1 MALVVAPNRATALTG
16 GTRMRKV
23 ALGLAVLLLAG
34 GSGHLAAG
42 GKNAVELDN
51 LKSEAPASWKAGKA
65 DNKFR
70 AYQFKLPKAA
80 GDKEDAELI
89 IFYFGPGG
97 GGSADDNVKRWK
109 SMIAPPPGKSADDIS
124 KVEKFKV
131 GDVPVTYVDV
141 HGTYLSKF
149 PPFAPN
155 AKVTAKENFRL
166 IGVVFD
172 SPKGGPYFL
181 RLTGPQKTVE
191 AHKKEFDNWL
201 KAFK

>member
-1 MALVVAPNRATALTG
+1 
-16 GTRMRKV
+16 MRNV

-34 GSGHLAAG
+34 AGHVAAG
-42 GKNAVELDN
+42 GKNVVELDN
-51 LKSEAPASWKAGKA
+51 LKSDAPASWKPGKA

-70 AYQFKLPKAA
+70 AYQFTLPKAT
-80 GDKEDAELI
+80 GDKEDAELVV
-89 IFYFGPGG
+89 FHFGPGG
-97 GGSADDNVKRWK
+97 GGGVEENVKRWK
-109 SMIAPPPGKSADDIS
+109 SMLAPPQGKTSDDVS

-141 HGTYLSKF
+141 QGTYLFKF

-155 AKVTAKENFRL
+155 AKVTPKENFRL

-172 SPKGGPYFL
+172 SEKGGPYFM

-191 AHKKEFDNWL
+191 EHKKEFDNWL